1 MSRNHN
7 FNVSTSKLG
16 KTTYKRNTLR
26 NFHCHIKFLKLLN
39 PNLLKIS
46 QKSQTMSN
54 PNSPNLDEVIGNV
67 VEDILQER
75 ADEDQREMT
84 EKESHENALKVVSK
98 EIEVV
103 VK

>member
-1 MSRNHN
+1 
-7 FNVSTSKLG
+7 
-16 KTTYKRNTLR
+16 
-26 NFHCHIKFLKLLN
+26 
-39 PNLLKIS
+39 
-46 QKSQTMSN
+46 MSN

-75 ADEDQREMT
+75 ADEDQREMA
-84 EKESHENALKVVSK
+84 EKESHENALEVVLK